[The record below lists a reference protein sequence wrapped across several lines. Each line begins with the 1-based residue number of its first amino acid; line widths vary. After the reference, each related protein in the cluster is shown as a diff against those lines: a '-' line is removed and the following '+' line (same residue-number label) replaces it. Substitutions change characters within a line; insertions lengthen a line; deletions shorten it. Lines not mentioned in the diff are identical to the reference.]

1 MIDSHLNCKAQIL
14 FVSNKIKRNI
24 GMISKIR
31 HFVDISIC
39 INLYYALI
47 YPFLIYGLIVW
58 GNTYPL
64 TIKPLFLLQKKVIR
78 LMTFSSYYDHT
89 NPLFIQ
95 LKIIKF
101 NNLVYNFYSGKL
113 PQTFDEYFILV
124 NQRHNYN
131 TRHASRSSYLLPKI
145 RTNYGKFNIRFVGA
159 KVWNLIDEDIK
170 NFSLSKFKDH
180 FKN

>member
-1 MIDSHLNCKAQIL
+1 
-14 FVSNKIKRNI
+14 
-24 GMISKIR
+24 MISKIR

-39 INLYYALI
+39 INLYYV
-47 YPFLIYGLIVW
+47 LIYGLIVW
-58 GNTYPL
+58 DNTYPS
-64 TIKPLFLLQKKVIR
+64 TIKSLFLLQKKVIR
-78 LMTFSSYYDHT
+78 LTTFSGYYDHT
-89 NPLFIQ
+89 NPVFIQ

-101 NNLVYNFYSGKL
+101 KDLVYLQNAIFVYNFYSSKL
-113 PQTFDEYFILV
+113 PQTFDKYFILV
-124 NQRHNYN
+124 DQRHNYN